1 MLYEYLLVNYVV
13 NEVIIASDLAACGL
27 NKSTIRRQL
36 KQLTDQG
43 KIRRYD
49 KGIYYLPKR
58 TIFNTEAQPS
68 REEIIE
74 KKYLKCNDECIGYIT
89 GLSLA
94 NQLGLT
100 TQVPVVVEVVSN
112 KASRDY
118 REIKLANATIILRK
132 PKVDVTADNYHALQ
146 FLDLM
151 KDIDVLSELSKTALR
166 QKLLSFMEQTKL
178 SFTMLEPYIRYYP
191 DKLFRNLYETGL
203 LNYVSA

>member
-1 MLYEYLLVNYVV
+1 MLYDYLQANYVV
-13 NEVIIASDLAACGL
+13 NEVIIASDLATSGL
-27 NKSTIRRQL
+27 PKAVVRRQL

-43 KIRRYD
+43 KLRRYD
-49 KGIYYLPKR
+49 TGIYYLPKK

-68 REEIIE
+68 REAIIE
-74 KKYLKCNDECIGYIT
+74 KKYLKNNDEYIGYLS

-118 REIKLANATIILRK
+118 REVKLGNATIILRK
-132 PKVDVTADNYHALQ
+132 PKVDITQRNYRALQ
-146 FLDLM
+146 FLDLL
-151 KDIDVLSELSKTALR
+151 KDIDALSELSKSEL
-166 QKLLSFMEQTKL
+166 QKKLLAFMQRTQL
-178 SFTMLEPYIRYYP
+178 TFAMLEPYIAYYP

>member
-1 MLYEYLLVNYVV
+1 MLYEYLLANYVV

-74 KKYLKCNDECIGYIT
+74 KKYFLKSAGTPLKE
-89 GLSLA
+89 
-94 NQLGLT
+94 
-100 TQVPVVVEVVSN
+100 
-112 KASRDY
+112 
-118 REIKLANATIILRK
+118 RK
-132 PKVDVTADNYHALQ
+132 T
-146 FLDLM
+146 
-151 KDIDVLSELSKTALR
+151 
-166 QKLLSFMEQTKL
+166 
-178 SFTMLEPYIRYYP
+178 
-191 DKLFRNLYETGL
+191 
-203 LNYVSA
+203 